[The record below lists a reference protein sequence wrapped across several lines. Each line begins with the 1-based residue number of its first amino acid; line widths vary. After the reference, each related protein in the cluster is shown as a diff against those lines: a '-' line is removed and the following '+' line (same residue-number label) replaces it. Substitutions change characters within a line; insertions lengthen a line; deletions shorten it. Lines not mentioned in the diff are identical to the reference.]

1 MKVAYFDP
9 TTGKYASAMSPDVAF
24 PVQGRDLTSTT
35 DQNNEAKSAAASA
48 DTTQAA
54 GIPTLPPI
62 PVAPPLAYQEASLA
76 EQVSSHV
83 SVQLAILIL
92 AGVIGVGAIALSARQ
107 RSAISGAI
115 TSSLS
120 SLNEIRDLK
129 ELEEFLRDLI
139 STRVSR
145 VSETSSMD
153 ELRARVATAVPD
165 QTVALALSSVL
176 DDIELLNY
184 GSSSHTPSQDI
195 SSLKE
200 RLGMILMQWRR

>member
-1 MKVAYFDP
+1 
-9 TTGKYASAMSPDVAF
+9 
-24 PVQGRDLTSTT
+24 
-35 DQNNEAKSAAASA
+35 
-48 DTTQAA
+48 
-54 GIPTLPPI
+54 
-62 PVAPPLAYQEASLA
+62 
-76 EQVSSHV
+76 
-83 SVQLAILIL
+83 VQLAILIL
-92 AGVIGVGAIALSARQ
+92 AGVIGVGVIALSARQ

-184 GSSSHTPSQDI
+184 GSNSHTPSQDI